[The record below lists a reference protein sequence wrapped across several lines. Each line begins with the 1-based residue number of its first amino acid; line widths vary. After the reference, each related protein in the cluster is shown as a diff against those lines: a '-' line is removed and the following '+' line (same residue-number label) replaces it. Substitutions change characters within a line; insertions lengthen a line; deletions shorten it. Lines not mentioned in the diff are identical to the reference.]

1 MKLKYLLYIMILGFS
16 LIACSEDNSFTGEE
30 STGYEKITVCI
41 NLQQDLQITN
51 STTRA
56 TAPMPLENANK
67 MYNFYLLHYDAE
79 GQLVKA
85 DTKYVELNSAGVL
98 EIDYNAT
105 LTNTGNPKGTI
116 CLVAN
121 LGTENAPTEWS
132 AFLVDLQKQELLNLP
147 LNSDGLYNDQM
158 YMLGYYEGN
167 LTNGMSLNILMGRM
181 AACMNITIT
190 SDFTNDYTI
199 STEVKNAVSNTHFFP
214 VPEGYREEDNISAV
228 TYKNFTDTNAGIVN
242 NQKSLILYY
251 YTGENISPL
260 ADKRTSITITAKR
273 LNTTK
278 KYTIEL
284 GADAPGTNNRNYS
297 IYRNN
302 NYTFNI
308 HLKN

>member
-1 MKLKYLLYIMILGFS
+1 MKLKYLLYIMILGFN
-16 LIACSEDNSFTGEE
+16 LIACSEDNSFTGEK
-30 STGYEKITVCI
+30 STDNEKITVCI

-51 STTRA
+51 GTTRA

-85 DTKYVELNSAGVL
+85 DTRYVLLNSAGVL
-98 EIDYNAT
+98 DTKYNAT
-105 LTNTGNPKGTI
+105 LTNIKNKKETI

-121 LGTENAPTEWS
+121 LGTDNAPKEWNT
-132 AFLVDLQKQELLNLP
+132 FLVDLQKQQLLDLP
-147 LNSDGLYNDQM
+147 LNSNGLYNDQM

-181 AACMNITIT
+181 AACMNIVIT
-190 SDFTNDYTI
+190 SDFISNYTI

-214 VPEGYREEDNISAV
+214 VPEGYKEEDKISAV
-228 TYKNFTDTNAGIVN
+228 TYKDFADMNAGLVN
-242 NQKSLILYY
+242 RQNSLILYY

-260 ADKRTSITITAKR
+260 TDKRTSVIITAKQS
-273 LNTTK
+273 NITK